1 MRDAASTAGLRGRNT
16 AGEEDDRNRRGEP
29 PGSAHSPARPRVG
42 TPKRSTGEGVV
53 AKKTGLE
60 KGLAGAV
67 AAVALVQGLK
77 GAKGRHGQ
85 RGSGADG
92 HGAGG
97 GAAQGESEPARA
109 GEPGK
114 GPKKIV
120 KKLDGYQRSHAWLG
134 MPFGVAKKFGEDQAG
149 NLAALI
155 SYFTFFSIF
164 PLLLALVTILGFV
177 LKGDP
182 ELQRKI
188 VDSALVQ
195 FPVIGDQIR
204 DNIGSL
210 DGNWIALLI
219 GLGGALWAGMGAV
232 DAAQNAMN
240 SIWDVPIREKPT
252 FLKRRLRSLLMLV
265 VIGGGLFLTAG
276 ASTVASSA
284 NSIGPAG
291 RLLAPL
297 LSALINIGVF
307 LVAFRVLTERHLRW
321 SDVLPGAVVAGV
333 AATLLQVAGGF
344 IIDSKLKGASQTY
357 GTFAVVIGLLSWL
370 YLQAQV
376 TLFAAEIN
384 VVRSRRLWPR
394 SLDNNDLTDADRR
407 ALEQHAEVEERVP
420 DQDVRTA
427 VPGEA
432 GERGVDLRDNPA
444 EAETASGR

>member
-1 MRDAASTAGLRGRNT
+1 MRNA
-16 AGEEDDRNRRGEP
+16 
-29 PGSAHSPARPRVG
+29 V
-42 TPKRSTGEGVV
+42 
-53 AKKTGLE
+53 KTGIE
-60 KGLAGAV
+60 KAVVGAV
-67 AAVALVQGLK
+67 AAVAVVKGVK
-77 GAKGRHGQ
+77 GAKHRHDGGTAADEQPRPAESNGTKDSNAGRDDD
-85 RGSGADG
+85 SG
-92 HGAGG
+92 
-97 GAAQGESEPARA
+97 
-109 GEPGK
+109 GK
-114 GPKKIV
+114 SSSGV
-120 KKLDGYQRSHAWLG
+120 KPVVRKVNDYQRSHAWLG
-134 MPFGVAKKFGEDQAG
+134 FPMGVAKKFGEDQAG

-155 SYFTFFSIF
+155 SYYTFFSLF

-177 LKGDP
+177 LGGDP

-219 GLGGALWAGMGAV
+219 GLGGAVWAGMGAV

-240 SIWDVPIREKPT
+240 SIWDVPIRDKPK

-284 NSIGPAG
+284 DSIGPAG

-297 LSALINIGVF
+297 LSIVVNIGVF
-307 LVAFRVLTERHLRW
+307 LVAFRVLAERDLRW
-321 SDVLPGAVVAGV
+321 GELLPGAVVAGV
-333 AATLLQVAGGF
+333 AAALLQVAGGA

-376 TLFAAEIN
+376 TLFAAEVN
-384 VVRSRRLWPR
+384 VVRARRLWPR
-394 SLDNNDLTDADRR
+394 SLDPEDLTDADRR
-407 ALEQHAEVEERVP
+407 ALAQHAEVEERVP

-427 VPGEA
+427 LPDEARERDVGESA
-432 GERGVDLRDNPA
+432 RRDEEEVVDVR
-444 EAETASGR
+444 